1 MKVATI
7 KLKDM
12 DLNQVNDFLRFVFN
26 ERDIEV
32 LDPDISF
39 TITTVRDQK
48 DKLADK
54 MGGSG
59 AYRFY
64 INAFDEDDRLIY
76 SSGIEFDFTT
86 SDFRYANIAHK
97 LLSSDNPC
105 FQIVKHKDIDFDDI
119 ASTSYM
125 LAKTQERVFN
135 EKQMDEMFKEYYRLA
150 TMSIEELKDEFN
162 KNYPRIAEQYIP
174 LPEIYNGLS
183 ENTKTYFVTKTALDF
198 LEKNRLIEAGTMLPE
213 INSTSELP
221 LSPEEKKFASAF
233 DGYMLDEK
241 SIAKKPSF
249 TVLDSILS
257 SGEQRTHAFKKIF
270 DKSKDTD
277 LGLEF

>member
-12 DLNQVNDFLRFVFN
+12 DLDQVNDFLRFVFN

-32 LDPDISF
+32 LDPNVSF
-39 TITTVRDQK
+39 TITAVRDEK
-48 DKLADK
+48 DKLANK
-54 MGGSG
+54 IGNSG

-64 INAFDEDDRLIY
+64 INAFEKDDRLIY
-76 SSGIEFDFTT
+76 SSGIEFDFTN

-97 LLSSDNPC
+97 LLSSDNPYA
-105 FQIVKHKDIDFDDI
+105 QIVKHKDIDFDDI
-119 ASTSYM
+119 ASTSYI

-150 TMSIEELKDEFN
+150 IMSIEELKDEFN
-162 KNYPRIAEQYIP
+162 KNYPRRAEQYIP

-183 ENTKTYFVTKTALDF
+183 QNAKTYFVAKTALDF
-198 LEKNRLIEAGTMLPE
+198 LEKNGLIKAGTMLPG

-221 LSPEEKKFASAF
+221 LSPEEKEFASAF
-233 DGYMLDEK
+233 DRYMLDEK
-241 SIAKKPSF
+241 SIVKKPSF
-249 TVLDSILS
+249 TVLDSIWS
-257 SGEQRTHAFKKIF
+257 SSEQRTHAFKKIF
-270 DKSKDTD
+270 DKNKEHD
-277 LGLEF
+277 LGMEF

>member
-7 KLKDM
+7 KLKNM
-12 DLNQVNDFLRFVFN
+12 DLDQVNDFLRFVFN

-32 LDPDISF
+32 LDPDVSF
-39 TITTVRDQK
+39 TITTVRDKK

-54 MGGSG
+54 MGDSG
-59 AYRFY
+59 VYHFY
-64 INAFDEDDRLIY
+64 INAFEKDDRLIY
-76 SSGIEFDFTT
+76 SSGIEFDFTN
-86 SDFRYANIAHK
+86 SDFRYANITHK

-150 TMSIEELKDEFN
+150 TMSIEELNDEFN
-162 KNYPRIAEQYIP
+162 KNYPRKAEQYIP
-174 LPEIYNGLS
+174 LPEIYNGS
-183 ENTKTYFVTKTALDF
+183 SQNAKTYFVAKTALDF
-198 LEKNRLIEAGTMLPE
+198 LEKNGLIEAGTMLPE

-221 LSPEEKKFASAF
+221 LSPEEKEFASAF
-233 DGYMLDEK
+233 DQYMLDEK
-241 SIAKKPSF
+241 SIVEKPSF
-249 TVLDSILS
+249 TVLDSIWS

-270 DKSKDTD
+270 DKNKEHD
-277 LGLEF
+277 LGMEF

>member
-7 KLKDM
+7 KLKNM
-12 DLNQVNDFLRFVFN
+12 DLDQVNDFLRFVFN
-26 ERDIEV
+26 EHDIEV
-32 LDPDISF
+32 LDPDVSF
-39 TITTVRDQK
+39 TITTVRDKK

-59 AYRFY
+59 VYRFY
-64 INAFDEDDRLIY
+64 INAFEKDDRLIY
-76 SSGIEFDFTT
+76 SSGIEFDFTN

-119 ASTSYM
+119 ALTSYM

-135 EKQMDEMFKEYYRLA
+135 EKQMNEMFKEYYRLA

-162 KNYPRIAEQYIP
+162 KNYPRKAEQYIP
-174 LPEIYNGLS
+174 LPETYNGLS
-183 ENTKTYFVTKTALDF
+183 DSDKTYFVSKTALDF
-198 LEKNRLIEAGTMLPE
+198 LEKNGLIKAGTMLPE

-221 LSPEEKKFASAF
+221 LSPEEKEFASAF
-233 DGYMLDEK
+233 DRYMLDEK
-241 SIAKKPSF
+241 SIVKKPSF
-249 TVLDSILS
+249 TVLDSIWS
-257 SGEQRTHAFKKIF
+257 SSEQITHTFKKIF
-270 DKSKDTD
+270 DKNKEND
-277 LGLEF
+277 LGMEF